1 MDNEYKN
8 PLLAGLINVL
18 IPGSSQLFVNRDWG
32 RFIGAFIISVLVFTA
47 AIWTG
52 NLVQHSRGYA
62 LPQGMCMGILVMIV
76 IAVLFLSGHKTAK
89 DRNSKM
95 KDAAL
100 YNSKRTA
107 SRDSDAIKY
116 SKIQNMRDE
125 GLISEKEYDEKNAK
139 VASNKK

>member
-1 MDNEYKN
+1 LDKEYKN

-18 IPGSSQLFVNRDWG
+18 IPGSGQLFVNKDWG
-32 RFIGAFIISVLVFTA
+32 RFIRAFIISVLAFAA

-52 NLVQHSRGYA
+52 NLVQHSRGYT

-76 IAVLFLSGHKTAK
+76 IAVLFLSGYKTAK
-89 DRNSKM
+89 GRNSKM

-100 YNSKRTA
+100 YNSMRTV

-116 SKIQNMRDE
+116 SKIQKMREE

-139 VASNKK
+139 VASNRK